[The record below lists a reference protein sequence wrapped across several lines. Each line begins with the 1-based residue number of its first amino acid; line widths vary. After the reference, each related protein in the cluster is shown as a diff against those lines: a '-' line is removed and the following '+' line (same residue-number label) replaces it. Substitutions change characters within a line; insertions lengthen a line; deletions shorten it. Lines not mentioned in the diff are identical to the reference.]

1 MKIQNNNN
9 QILEKIHRTGIGNAV
24 FPPGGKKKNQKT
36 PQKTVYLKF
45 MKKNEE
51 ESTKIAER
59 P

>member
-1 MKIQNNNN
+1 M
-9 QILEKIHRTGIGNAV
+9 LC
-24 FPPGGKKKNQKT
+24 FPLGGKKEPKKP

>member
-24 FPPGGKKKNQKT
+24 FPPGGKKNQKN